1 MKYILIY
8 LLSINFIGYL
18 TMLIDKNLARRH
30 MWRVYELVI
39 FLYALFGG
47 GIGVYAGMYSF
58 RHKTK
63 KKIFT
68 FGVPAII
75 ILETIMVILVVLI
88 RIYR

>member
-18 TMLIDKNLARRH
+18 TMFIDKNLARRH
-30 MWRVYELVI
+30 MWRVNELVI
-39 FLYALFGG
+39 FLYVLFGG
-47 GIGVYAGMYSF
+47 GIGVYAGMYHF

-68 FGVPAII
+68 FGIPTII
-75 ILETIMVILVVLI
+75 VLEVIMVILAVLI
-88 RIYR
+88 RVYR